1 MHMTKYDRA
10 YLVDIVAIVTS
21 FVITRRE
28 RETHTTESKI
38 VQIGKH

>member
-21 FVITRRE
+21 FVIARRE
-28 RETHTTESKI
+28 RERHTRQK
-38 VQIGKH
+38 VR